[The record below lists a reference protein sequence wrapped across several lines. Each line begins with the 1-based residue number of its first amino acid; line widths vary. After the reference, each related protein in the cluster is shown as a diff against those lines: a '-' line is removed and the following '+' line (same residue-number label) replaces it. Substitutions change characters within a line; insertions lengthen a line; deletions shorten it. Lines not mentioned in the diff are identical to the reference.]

1 MDFRLDTEN
10 YINMVLKSN
19 KRGSICAS
27 NGTVRFRRAIL
38 KGVDHLTLRPAY
50 KVATDHRVYVWA
62 RGTAK
67 MYKHENAVMRGIK

>member
-19 KRGSICAS
+19 KRGSICES
-27 NGTVRFRRAIL
+27 SGTVRFRRAIL
-38 KGVDHLTLRPAY
+38 KGVNRLTLRPAR

-62 RGTAK
+62 HGTAK
-67 MYKHENAVMRGIK
+67 VYKYRNATMRGIK